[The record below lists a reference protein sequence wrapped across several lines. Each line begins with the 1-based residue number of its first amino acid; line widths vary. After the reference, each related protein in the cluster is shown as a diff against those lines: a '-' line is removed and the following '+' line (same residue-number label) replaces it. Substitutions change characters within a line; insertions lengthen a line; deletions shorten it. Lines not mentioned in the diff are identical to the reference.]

1 LCQFQHDSN
10 KISEENEIPEN
21 PKGFTI
27 VKKKVVY
34 KCATCDFREN
44 DVEAVRKHTNEKHTG
59 HKDGKEMVNET
70 DSDNNGDTLEIED
83 NIGNEDT
90 DDEDVHDS
98 VTAYLKEY
106 RKKKIESEKVSASGG
121 PRAHTPG
128 FHKL

>member
-1 LCQFQHDSN
+1 
-10 KISEENEIPEN
+10 
-21 PKGFTI
+21 
-27 VKKKVVY
+27 V
-34 KCATCDFREN
+34 N
-44 DVEAVRKHTNEKHTG
+44 D
-59 HKDGKEMVNET
+59 T
-70 DSDNNGDTLEIED
+70 DLDNNGDTIDNEE

-90 DDEDVHDS
+90 DDDEDVHDS